1 MPQVGIKY
9 AGINYTWDEAREA
22 SADPSFPY
30 PLALVEAMA
39 DQRGDTQPSASSI
52 VGCLRRFELQRKM
65 NYFDEANGQLP
76 PLFGTA
82 WHSLMEMYTE
92 RIKRAGDLIE
102 KRLSKTFR
110 FDRGNSAYSEVEF
123 SGKLDFFRPGQF
135 IMDWKSKR
143 HIPQGFVPTQENTR
157 QANIYNWLAAVNGY
171 EAAPNVELVYVTQGW
186 VQREVFRATPLDVVE
201 DFVTRRLTR
210 WVEAARSGSLPPP
223 VPELFGE
230 PDRYGKLP
238 APCGYCPV
246 REQCL
251 AAIKSEEAR
260 PF

>member
-1 MPQVGIKY
+1 MPQVGIRY
-9 AGINYTWDEAREA
+9 GGINYTWDEARAA
-22 SADPSFPY
+22 SEDPSFPF
-30 PLALVEAMA
+30 PLPLVEAMA
-39 DQRGDTQPSASSI
+39 EQRGDVQPSASSI
-52 VGCLRRFELQRKM
+52 VGCLRRFELQRKLD
-65 NYFDEANGQLP
+65 YFGDATGQLA

-92 RIKRAGDLIE
+92 RIRRDTDLVE
-102 KRLSKTFR
+102 KRLGVRVETPVGAID
-110 FDRGNSAYSEVEF
+110 FD
-123 SGKLDFFRPGQF
+123 GKLDFFRPGQF
-135 IMDWKSKR
+135 ILDWKSKR
-143 HIPQGFVPTQENTR
+143 HIPQNFKPTRENTR
-157 QANIYNWLAAVNGY
+157 QANIYNWLAAENGY
-171 EAAPNVELVYVTQGW
+171 DAATSVELVYVTQGW
-186 VQREVFRATPLDVVE
+186 VQREVFPATDVALVG

-210 WVEAARSGSLPPP
+210 WAQHARDGSLPPP